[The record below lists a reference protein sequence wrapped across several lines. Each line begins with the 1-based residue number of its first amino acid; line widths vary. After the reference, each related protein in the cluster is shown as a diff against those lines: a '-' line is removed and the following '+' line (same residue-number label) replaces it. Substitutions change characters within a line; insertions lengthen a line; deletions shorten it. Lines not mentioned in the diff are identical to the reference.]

1 MGFPQRLLADDEKLV
16 LVLRRHVKVLFVPF
30 LLFIVVAV
38 LIGLSFMVPGQPWP
52 QLVLGVL
59 AVFVLIR
66 WTFWPVLVWANTT
79 YAITTRRLVIR
90 TGVFNRSGHDMP
102 LSRLNDVS
110 FSHNVLERILGCGT
124 LIVESGGE
132 QGQLKLEDVPKVELV
147 QRTLNRLSDDVRG
160 VHGDDTLEPGLARS
174 LDDAFDDE
182 YRGPA
187 ASHDRQPDE
196 RRT

>member
-30 LLFIVVAV
+30 LIFVAVAV
-38 LIGLSFMVPGQPWP
+38 LIGLSFLLPGHPVATIVVAAVGVVVLLKWSVWP
-52 QLVLGVL
+52 LV
-59 AVFVLIR
+59 
-66 WTFWPVLVWANTT
+66 VWLNTT

-90 TGVFNRSGHDMP
+90 TGVLSRSGHDMP

-110 FSHNVLERILGCGT
+110 FSHNLLERMLGCGT
-124 LIVESGGE
+124 LVVESGGE
-132 QGQLKLEDVPKVELV
+132 QGQLKLDDIPKVELV

-160 VHGDDTLEPGLARS
+160 VHGDDTLDPSLARS

-187 ASHDRQPDE
+187 GSSDRAPDE

>member
-30 LLFIVVAV
+30 VIFVGVAV
-38 LIGLSFMVPGQPWP
+38 LIGLSVLIPGQPWP
-52 QLVLGVL
+52 LVVIGALGLV
-59 AVFVLIR
+59 VLIR
-66 WTFWPVLVWANTT
+66 WTFWPLVVWANTT
-79 YAITTRRLVIR
+79 YAITTRRLIIR
-90 TGVFNRSGHDMP
+90 TGVLNRSGHDMP

-110 FSHNVLERILGCGT
+110 FSHNIVERMLGCGT
-124 LIVESGGE
+124 LIVESAGE

-147 QRTLNRLSDDVRG
+147 QHTLHRLSDDLRG
-160 VHGDDTLEPGLARS
+160 VHGADDVDPGLARS

-187 ASHDRQPDE
+187 GSGDRTPDE